1 MRERALATASLSRD
15 YRLNSGFGS
24 IGGRFRRLRLLDVKR
39 ARPHSLHGI
48 AGMAAILLLW
58 SQPVLGQADPPAA
71 AGTSRG
77 ENFSAKPAPQLFAT
91 DCTGGGCHKGPQG
104 LGKNYGQ
111 FGLTT
116 FLREHYTNSRQSAAA
131 LAEYLLRT
139 QGAAETR
146 NPRSA
151 PGAQSS
157 RAAVRPDEVAP
168 GSPSPPAPRR
178 AAEPSDAKPTAGGRT
193 QRGRH
198 TTAATPTAAPTAA
211 TPTAAT
217 PTPEPS
223 SPPSP
228 PAPPVPPAPKQ
239 YDIFD

>member
-1 MRERALATASLSRD
+1 LS
-15 YRLNSGFGS
+15 
-24 IGGRFRRLRLLDVKR
+24 DVKR
-39 ARPHSLHGI
+39 AQPQATLCT

-58 SQPVLGQADPPAA
+58 SQPVLGQSDTPPP

-111 FGLTT
+111 FGLAT

-139 QGAAETR
+139 QGAAEAR
-146 NPRSA
+146 NPRTA
-151 PGAQSS
+151 PNAPSS
-157 RAAVRPDEVAP
+157 RTAARPDEVAP
-168 GSPSPPAPRR
+168 GSPSPPATRR
-178 AAEPSDAKPTAGGRT
+178 AAEPNDAKPAAGGRN

-198 TTAATPTAAPTAA
+198 TTAATPTAA

-217 PTPEPS
+217 PAAATPTSEPT
-223 SPPSP
+223 PPP
-228 PAPPVPPAPKQ
+228 PAPVAPPAPPAPKQ